1 MGGAILARLGGVLA
15 LAVAAGFGWF
25 FIWEPLQAAR
35 AGAAEVHYSI
45 KAFVLVPFAA
55 VFGLFFV
62 IFGNSVPYRNVEK
75 QTPTAAGWLLFA
87 IAALAGGLGFWWF
100 DREFD
105 RLGYAMPGQYPSN
118 QQLTPLPE
126 GRPSFT
132 VPEQPK
138 G

>member
-1 MGGAILARLGGVLA
+1 MSGSMLVRFGGLLCLGVA
-15 LAVAAGFGWF
+15 LGFGWF

-35 AGAAEVHYSI
+35 AGAPQVEFST

-62 IFGNSVPYRNVEK
+62 IFGNSVSYRHVEQQK
-75 QTPTAAGWLLFA
+75 PTAAGWALIL
-87 IAALAGGLGFWWF
+87 IAAVAGGAGFWWF

-105 RLGYAMPGQYPSN
+105 RLGYAMPGQYPT
-118 QQLTPLPE
+118 QQKLTPLPV
-126 GRPSFT
+126 GRPIPIT
-132 VPEQPK
+132 AEPK